1 MKRFLYLLLAAT
13 FAGTAFADSAAEQR
27 AAAIDRVLKAH
38 WKANQVTPNPPTDDE
53 TFLRRLY
60 LDLAGRI
67 PTPTEARQ
75 FLDSTDPGKRGALI
89 EDLLGRESYS
99 SHFFNLWA
107 DILRYKS
114 HYVNTSNVIPAAYR
128 RYLRESLRA
137 NKPYDVFVR
146 EMLSAKGY
154 AWDNPAI
161 GYYQRDPD
169 MPLDNMALTA
179 RVFLG
184 TRLECAQC
192 HDHPF
197 DKWLQTDFYRIAAYT
212 HANKSVNEA
221 FEGARAEIRRR
232 QDLIEADFKA
242 EKKTAADG
250 GKAAEA
256 RRQQRLDEMHY
267 RPVVGVIKSPVGQ
280 LLSPIGLDRKTDSV
294 LKLPHDFME
303 DDGKPFDPVAAA
315 TPMGKPAPV
324 SSGQDPA
331 EVFAA
336 WVASPDNP
344 RFTRVIVNR
353 LWKQLFGLPLTE
365 RFDDL
370 RDDSRAMIPEL
381 EAHLIA
387 LMIEVRYDMKAFLA
401 AVTRTQA
408 YQAQAS
414 AEAHTPGTNYAFP
427 GPVLRRMTA
436 EQSWDSLVALV
447 SHDPDARDL
456 RREFT
461 DARRVGISQ
470 MVCDAYLEFDGKELV
485 DMAYDA
491 LGRDMELQEKTTD
504 LLERL
509 TAANRANDAET
520 VLKLRRAQ
528 GELTRERGQIL
539 VERFIRPVLAGLAK
553 QKGVEVFEDTLYQM
567 NPNPGVLV
575 SETWRKLWLP
585 GYGPKPKTEADL
597 KAEAEAEARTV
608 AALADR
614 LGIAPE
620 RSDGFAAHVKATRSE
635 WLRASELDSPS
646 PRGHALRTLGQS
658 DRDFVENANLQAS
671 IPQAL
676 MLMNGG
682 IVSEKGLLSPWS
694 PLMLTVTA
702 AATPEARL
710 EAAFLAVL
718 ARKPDEEEHA
728 AWKARGLERPEDL
741 VSALVNS
748 RAFLFIE

>member
-1 MKRFLYLLLAAT
+1 MKRFTLLLLGAVL
-13 FAGTAFADSAAEQR
+13 AGNVFADSAADRR
-27 AAAIDRVLKAH
+27 AVAIDRVLEAH
-38 WKANQVTPNPPTDDE
+38 WQAAKITPNPPAGDE
-53 TFLRRLY
+53 TFVRRIY

-67 PTPTEARQ
+67 PTVAEAER
-75 FLDSTDPGKRGALI
+75 FLDSADPGKRGALI
-89 EDLLGRESYS
+89 DELLGRESYA

-128 RYLRESLRA
+128 RYLRESLRG

-146 EMLSAKGY
+146 EMLSAKGH

-169 MPLDNMALTA
+169 MPLDNMALTS

-184 TRLECAQC
+184 TRIECAQC

-197 DKWLQTDFYRIAAYT
+197 DKWLQTDFYRMAAYT

-221 FEGARAEIRRR
+221 FEGARAEIKRR
-232 QDLIEADFKA
+232 QDLIEAEFKA
-242 EKKTAADG
+242 EKKNAGDG

-256 RRQQRLDEMHY
+256 RRQQRLDAMHY

-315 TPMGKPAPV
+315 APMGESAPV
-324 SSGQDPA
+324 KPGQDPA

-336 WVASPDNP
+336 WVTAPENP

-353 LWKQLFGLPLTE
+353 LWKQLFGLPVTE

-370 RDDSRAMIPEL
+370 RDDSRPMIPEL
-381 EAHLIA
+381 ESHLIA

-401 AVTRTQA
+401 AVARTRA
-408 YQAQAS
+408 YQAQAGG
-414 AEAHTPGTNYAFP
+414 EAHTPGTDHPFS
-427 GPVLRRMTA
+427 GPLLRRMTA
-436 EQSWDSLVALV
+436 EQAWDSLVALV
-447 SHDPDARDL
+447 SHDPDARDGH
-456 RREFT
+456 REFT
-461 DARRVGISQ
+461 DARRIGVSQ
-470 MVCDAYLEFDGKELV
+470 MVCDAYLEFDGKQLV
-485 DMAYDA
+485 DMAYDV
-491 LGRDMELQEKTTD
+491 LGRDMELQEKTTA

-509 TAANRANDAET
+509 TEANRTNDAAK
-520 VLKLRRAQ
+520 VLELRRAQ

-553 QKGVEVFEDTLYQM
+553 QRGVEVFEDTLYQM

-597 KAEAEAEARTV
+597 EAEAAAEAR
-608 AALADR
+608 AISALADR
-614 LGIAPE
+614 LEIPAE
-620 RSDGFAAHVKATRSE
+620 RRDEFAAHVKATRSG
-635 WLRASELDSPS
+635 WLRASELDSPA
-646 PRGHALRTLGQS
+646 PRGHPLRTLGQS

-676 MLMNGG
+676 MLMNGE
-682 IVSEKGLLSPWS
+682 IVSTKGLLSPWS
-694 PLMLTVTA
+694 PLMLAVNA
-702 AATPEARL
+702 AGTPEGRL

-718 ARKPDEEEHA
+718 ARKPTEEERA
-728 AWKARGLERPEDL
+728 LWVARGLDRPEDI